1 MFAGILRNSF
11 TIPDEINPYEVLNIP
26 ETAKAR
32 QTKKEFRKLVTN
44 PSREIRV
51 KACLAYDIIC
61 KKKTI

>member
-1 MFAGILRNSF
+1 MFGGILRNFF
-11 TIPDEINPYEVLNIP
+11 TIPEEINPYEVLNIP

-51 KACLAYDIIC
+51 KFMPSIWYYMQ
-61 KKKTI
+61 